1 MKKSGDLS
9 EQGMEVGNIADIDGS
24 KPWQDEVEFYEKYK
38 DRVIIKHLYGPLFF
52 GFTSYFKD
60 QIKGLPGEI
69 DAVIFRMDRVPYVDQ
84 SGLYALED
92 IIFDLREQGIEVILI
107 GLQEQPCDM
116 LKAVDIIP
124 DLVPEEDLFAD
135 IDDSF
140 DYLRTKL
147 KNSKA

>member
-1 MKKSGDLS
+1 
-9 EQGMEVGNIADIDGS
+9 
-24 KPWQDEVEFYEKYK
+24 
-38 DRVIIKHLYGPLFF
+38 
-52 GFTSYFKD
+52 
-60 QIKGLPGEI
+60 
-69 DAVIFRMDRVPYVDQ
+69 VDQ

-147 KNSKA
+147 KNK

>member
-1 MKKSGDLS
+1 MQHYSFFRNLPLLSHHVRYYVVGQQLAMRDL
-9 EQGMEVGNIADIDGS
+9 
-24 KPWQDEVEFYEKYK
+24 
-38 DRVIIKHLYGPLFF
+38 LFF